1 MIGLFNSIYFHILQH
16 NSYLKLEKST
26 IQSSTTFKVI
36 VWKFLTKIKI
46 VLKFFFAN
54 SSLIFEKINFKSG
67 LQFLF
72 LPEQIPEGFSDD
84 RFNKVNCLWCQGYR
98 DLNILIFG
106 LVSRGQGG
114 EVWFICDAKSKCLDQ
129 KNLTSTIFYKIL
141 LSKSK
146 TIFFQIS
153 HIDKPLVWPP

>member
-1 MIGLFNSIYFHILQH
+1 MIGLFNSIYFHILEH
-16 NSYLKLEKST
+16 NSDLKWEKST
-26 IQSSTTFKVI
+26 IQSSPTFKVI

-46 VLKFFFAN
+46 VLKFYFAN
-54 SSLIFEKINFKSG
+54 SSLIFEIIIFQSG

-106 LVSRGQGG
+106 LVSRGQWG

-129 KNLTSTIFYKIL
+129 KTLTSTIF
-141 LSKSK
+141 
-146 TIFFQIS
+146 TRHFQNQ
-153 HIDKPLVWPP
+153 KQLK

>member
-1 MIGLFNSIYFHILQH
+1 MIGLFKSIYFHILQH
-16 NSYLKLEKST
+16 KSYLKLEKST

-54 SSLIFEKINFKSG
+54 SSLIFEKIIFKSG

-106 LVSRGQGG
+106 LVSRGQWG
-114 EVWFICDAKSKCLDQ
+114 EVWFICAMQ
-129 KNLTSTIFYKIL
+129 KVS
-141 LSKSK
+141 
-146 TIFFQIS
+146 
-153 HIDKPLVWPP
+153 VWIKKLWQALFLQDTLEIKNN